1 MSNVK
6 QTMSNF
12 NRQVV
17 IVPAYEVATVDFMGV
32 IPNYF
37 RVQNGGAST
46 IYCSANN
53 IPTKN
58 RYDFS
63 VSGGG
68 LSMYA
73 EPNTK
78 SKLHI
83 YNPTGSAI
91 TCTVITFAGEF
102 DPMILALSNI
112 EVDMPNNIETSNVIG
127 GFSASLPVGANKI
140 GKVDVDNWPTDYAK
154 EAKQKDYSDV
164 LGNIYNQ
171 LQADPDYTAK
181 LNEILTVLGNVS
193 GGSGGGSVSPVVT
206 TSFGGGSADTTLTAP
221 AGKKICEIVFF
232 SNDSEGDM
240 TLTHVDYEGNST
252 VITIKAGEVLNNVV
266 TWANSV
272 SIVCNGGA
280 YRYGWTV
287 KTV

>member
-1 MSNVK
+1 MSNAK
-6 QTMSNF
+6 QTMTNF

-17 IVPAYEVATVDFMGV
+17 TVPAYEVATIDFMGV
-32 IPNYF
+32 FPNYF
-37 RVQNGGAST
+37 RVQNAGSAT
-46 IYCSANN
+46 VYCSPNN

-78 SKLHI
+78 TKLHI
-83 YNPTGSAI
+83 FNPTGSEI

-112 EVDMPNNIETSNVIG
+112 EVDMPSSIETSNVIG

-140 GKVDVDNWPTDYAK
+140 GKVDIDNWPSDYAK
-154 EAKQKDYSDV
+154 EANQKDYSDV
-164 LGNIYNQ
+164 LVNIYNQ

-181 LNEILTVLGNVS
+181 LNEILTALGNVS

-206 TSFGGGSADTTLTAP
+206 TSFGGGSENTTLAAP
-221 AGKKICEIVFF
+221 EGKKICEIVFF

-252 VITIKAGEVLNNVV
+252 SVIIKAGEVLNNVV
-266 TWANSV
+266 TWADSV

-287 KTV
+287 KTA